1 MLRSLPHTISQTQV
15 CELIQAEKTKVF
27 QGRDDEE
34 KIMRTDHCDHKGQ
47 GDYVERDDV
56 TMESNVVCI
65 TRT

>member
-1 MLRSLPHTISQTQV
+1 
-15 CELIQAEKTKVF
+15 
-27 QGRDDEE
+27 
-34 KIMRTDHCDHKGQ
+34 MRTDHCDHKGE